1 MNNDE
6 LRNFILSLPVDLA
19 DDLIF
24 DLHKTMKKNKPLD
37 VWNPIPQS
45 SPYML
50 DEEHKELFERARRLI
65 EASWQTKLEEVN
77 DELELEII
85 SVLDDANWEKFK
97 TEKGFDEKETEIL
110 LNELRKISPY
120 QPTPE
125 YLRSNGQA

>member
-1 MNNDE
+1 
-6 LRNFILSLPVDLA
+6 
-19 DDLIF
+19 
-24 DLHKTMKKNKPLD
+24 
-37 VWNPIPQS
+37 
-45 SPYML
+45 ML

-65 EASWQTKLEEVN
+65 EERWQTKLEEVN

-97 TEKGFDEKETEIL
+97 TEKGFDEKETGIL

>member
-6 LRNFILSLPVDLA
+6 LRSFILSLPTDLA

-24 DLHKTMKKNKPLD
+24 DLHKTMKKNKRLD

-65 EASWQTKLEEVN
+65 EARWQTRLEEVN